1 MNWGNKLILVFIA
14 FAGLMFF
21 LVYKAMNTRYELVS
35 KTYYQDELRY
45 QDKID
50 AIANAS
56 ALRDIQVNTDKDYLI
71 LQLPN
76 DFIGQSVKG
85 DIWLYC
91 KTDAVKDL
99 RLALTANDEG
109 RQLIPKKQLKA
120 NKYLLKLSW
129 ETNDKK
135 YYTEKDIE
143 LNIQ

>member
-50 AIANAS
+50 GRANAS
-56 ALRDIQVNTDKDYLI
+56 TVSNIQIDTDKDHLI

-99 RLALTANDEG
+99 RLALTANNEG
-109 RQLIPKKQLKA
+109 KQFIPKKQLKA

-129 ETNDKK
+129 ETKEKK

-143 LNIQ
+143 FDIQ

>member
-14 FAGLMFF
+14 FAGLMCF

-50 AIANAS
+50 AKANAS
-56 ALRDIQVNTDKDYLI
+56 ALSNIKIDTDNDNLI
-71 LQLPN
+71 LQLPDN
-76 DFIGQSVKG
+76 FIGQSVKG

-91 KTDAVKDL
+91 KTDAIKDL
-99 RLALTANDEG
+99 RLPLTADEAG
-109 RQLIPKKQLKA
+109 RQFIPKKQLMA

-129 ETNDKK
+129 ESANKK
-135 YYTEKDIE
+135 YYTEQDIE

>member
-50 AIANAS
+50 GKANAL
-56 ALRDIQVNTDKDYLI
+56 ALGNIKIDTDRDYLI
-71 LQLPN
+71 LQLPH
-76 DFIGQSVKG
+76 DFIGQPVKG

-99 RLALTANDEG
+99 RLPLTADTAG
-109 RQLIPKKQLKA
+109 KQLIPKKKLLA

-129 ETNDKK
+129 ESGNKK
-135 YYTEKDIE
+135 YYTEQDLE

>member
-1 MNWGNKLILVFIA
+1 MGSCR
-14 FAGLMFF
+14 
-21 LVYKAMNTRYELVS
+21 TVS
-35 KTYYQDELRY
+35 NIQ
-45 QDKID
+45 ID
-50 AIANAS
+50 
-56 ALRDIQVNTDKDYLI
+56 TDKDHLI

-99 RLALTANDEG
+99 RLALTANNEG
-109 RQLIPKKQLKA
+109 KQFIPKKQLKA

-129 ETNDKK
+129 ETKEKK

-143 LNIQ
+143 LDIQ